1 MVSLST
7 CLPRCELN
15 VHIVQDVITVRAM
28 TQMPKNLVNTHY
40 YTLLHITAYI
50 TIIEPCLLART
61 LDKQVLIEA
70 NLQDT
75 SWKGGSVHFA
85 HQVCVTIYIYIYCQG
100 WRHWDHPGW
109 RLQGPWLSQ
118 RCPLLQPQ
126 PGHCRQCWF
135 RQWGRRLLPKVICE
149 FLGSGPTTPE
159 LSDI

>member
-75 SWKGGSVHFA
+75 SWKGGRVHFA
-85 HQVCVTIYIYIYCQG
+85 HQVCVTIYIYIYIYILSGLETLGPSWLEITGTMAVATLPIATTTTWPLSPMLIQAVGQETAAQG
-100 WRHWDHPGW
+100 N
-109 RLQGPWLSQ
+109 L
-118 RCPLLQPQ
+118 
-126 PGHCRQCWF
+126 
-135 RQWGRRLLPKVICE
+135 
-149 FLGSGPTTPE
+149 
-159 LSDI
+159 